1 MLSFVAR
8 RFLASFVVVGI
19 VAVISFFVMHIAG
32 GDPIVA
38 AVGEETPIER
48 IKELQAAFGF
58 DDPLIVQ
65 FGTWVGNLF
74 RGDLGTSVLSKHSIT
89 SLMKPKFEPTLSIAF
104 ISGALT
110 LLIGIPLGLLAAW
123 NARGIVDRAILV
135 FAAIGFSVPAFWM
148 AILLVWLLAVK
159 FSVFP
164 AIGYTPI
171 SEGIGPW
178 LRSITLPCLIIA
190 VHSAPVYA
198 RVTRSTMLEV
208 LGEDYVR
215 TARAKGLSER
225 VVFTRHAF
233 KNASLPIITMVGL
246 MFVGLITGTTIIEIV
261 FAIPGMGR
269 LLVTAVVDRDYPIV
283 QSMLMITAVLFV
295 YVNLLVDIIYAYV
308 DPRIRY

>member
-89 SLMKPKFEPTLSIAF
+89 SLMIPRLEPTLSIAF

-123 NARGIVDRAILV
+123 NARGILDRAILV
-135 FAAIGFSVPAFWM
+135 FAALGFSIPAFWM

-178 LRSITLPCLIIA
+178 LRSIALPCLIIA
-190 VHSAPVYA
+190 VHIAPVYA

-233 KNASLPIITMVGL
+233 TNASLPIITMVGL

-283 QSMLMITAVLFV
+283 QSMLMITGVLFV

>member
-19 VAVISFFVMHIAG
+19 VAAISFFVMHIAG

-89 SLMKPKFEPTLSIAF
+89 SLMIPRLEPTLSIAF

-123 NARGIVDRAILV
+123 NARGILDRAILV
-135 FAAIGFSVPAFWM
+135 FAALGFSIPAFWM

-164 AIGYTPI
+164 AIGYIPI

-190 VHSAPVYA
+190 VHIAPVYA

-233 KNASLPIITMVGL
+233 RNASLPIITMVGL

-283 QSMLMITAVLFV
+283 QSMLMITGVLFV